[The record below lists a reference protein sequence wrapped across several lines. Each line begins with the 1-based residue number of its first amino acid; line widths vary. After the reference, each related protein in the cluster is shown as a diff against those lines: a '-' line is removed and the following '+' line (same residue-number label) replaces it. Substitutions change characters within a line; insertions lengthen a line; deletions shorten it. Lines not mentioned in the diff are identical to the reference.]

1 MIIFNNEK
9 VNESWIR
16 DLHIEKS
23 EKQFLPWHV
32 AQMLDAIGLNA
43 TVDILKLFGG
53 LNLHI
58 PKLSSTFAY
67 WRNKAIQEQFDGSNH
82 RELAKEFGISE
93 KYCKDIL
100 RASRETA
107 MLERGKDTDSRL
119 EPKLNRIKP

>member
-1 MIIFNNEK
+1 MIISINEK
-9 VNESWIR
+9 VDVSWIR
-16 DLHIEKS
+16 DLHIEEN

-43 TVDILKLFGG
+43 TIDLLKLFGG
-53 LNLHI
+53 LNLHM

-67 WRNKAIQEQFDGSNH
+67 FRNKAIREQFDGSNH
-82 RELAKEFGISE
+82 RQLAQQFGISE

-100 RASRETA
+100 RASQGSGDVGT
-107 MLERGKDTDSRL
+107 GKGEASRL